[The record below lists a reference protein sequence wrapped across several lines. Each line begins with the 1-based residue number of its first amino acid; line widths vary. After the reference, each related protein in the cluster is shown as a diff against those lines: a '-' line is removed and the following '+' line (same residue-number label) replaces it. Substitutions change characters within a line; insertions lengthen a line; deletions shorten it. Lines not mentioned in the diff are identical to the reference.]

1 MKITNGSKIK
11 RERERER
18 RASVKKKY
26 EKYSNYI
33 SPPSID
39 KRYRVI

>member
-11 RERERER
+11 
-18 RASVKKKY
+18 KKRMRWSKKIY
-26 EKYSNYI
+26 GKYSNYV
-33 SPPSID
+33 SLSSTD